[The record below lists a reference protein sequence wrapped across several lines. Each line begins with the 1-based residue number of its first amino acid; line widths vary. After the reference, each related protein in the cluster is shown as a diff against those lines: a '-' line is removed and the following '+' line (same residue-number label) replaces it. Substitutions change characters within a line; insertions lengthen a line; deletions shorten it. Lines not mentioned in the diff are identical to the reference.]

1 MKKKILYI
9 IVGIFLVAVLW
20 YFLGAKVAAILGCVA
35 ALFGWRTR
43 QMIEDIEQEVV
54 REKKAVE
61 QVKRN
66 REERLK
72 KHKELQD
79 RMNRFFCIFL
89 IFAVLSVVAALAGE
103 PPPDLY
109 IPDNYEELVEMYKE
123 AVLLAIEYQQLY
135 LEAEQDIEVLVR
147 SNENLQK
154 LIEAQRE
161 IIEALLKRKGF
172 GIVTGLNITPVNLEN
187 TGILLG
193 IEYEF

>member
-1 MKKKILYI
+1 MRKKLFVYALIVILT
-9 IVGIFLVAVLW
+9 IFGV
-20 YFLGAKVAAILGCVA
+20 YFLGAKVVAILGGVA

-54 REKKAVE
+54 REKKTVE
-61 QVKRN
+61 QVKKN

-79 RMNRFFCIFL
+79 RMNRFFGIFL
-89 IFAVLSVVAALAGE
+89 IFAILSVAVLAGE

-109 IPDNYEELVEMYKE
+109 IPDSYEELVEMYKE
-123 AVLLAIEYQQLY
+123 AVMIAIEYQQLY

-161 IIEALLKRKGF
+161 IIEKLLKRKGF
-172 GIVTGLNITPVNLEN
+172 GIITGLNITPANLEN

>member
-1 MKKKILYI
+1 MRKKLFVYAL
-9 IVGIFLVAVLW
+9 IVIFTIFGV
-20 YFLGAKVAAILGCVA
+20 YFLGAKVTAILGGVA

-54 REKKAVE
+54 REKKTVE
-61 QVKRN
+61 QVKKN

-79 RMNRFFCIFL
+79 RMNRFFGIFL
-89 IFAVLSVVAALAGE
+89 IFAILSVAVLAGE

-109 IPDNYEELVEMYKE
+109 IPDNYEELVDMYKE
-123 AVLLAIEYQQLY
+123 AVMIAIEYQQLY

-161 IIEALLKRKGF
+161 IIEELLKRKGF
-172 GIVTGLNITPVNLEN
+172 GIITGLNITPANLEN

-193 IEYEF
+193 VEYKF

>member
-1 MKKKILYI
+1 VKKKILYI

-20 YFLGAKVAAILGCVA
+20 YFLGAKVAAILGGVA

-43 QMIEDIEQEVV
+43 QMMEDIEQEVV
-54 REKKAVE
+54 REKKTVE
-61 QVKRN
+61 QVKKN

-79 RMNRFFCIFL
+79 RMNRFFGIFL
-89 IFAVLSVVAALAGE
+89 IFAILSVTALAGE
-103 PPPDLY
+103 PPPNLY

-123 AVLLAIEYQQLY
+123 AVMIAIEYQQLY

-161 IIEALLKRKGF
+161 IIEELLRRKGF
-172 GIVTGLNITPVNLEN
+172 GIITGLNITPANLEN

-193 IEYEF
+193 VEYEF

>member
-1 MKKKILYI
+1 MRKKLFVYALIVILT
-9 IVGIFLVAVLW
+9 VFGV
-20 YFLGAKVAAILGCVA
+20 YFLGAKVTAILGGVA

-54 REKKAVE
+54 REKKTVE
-61 QVKRN
+61 QVKKN

-79 RMNRFFCIFL
+79 RMNRFFGIFL
-89 IFAVLSVVAALAGE
+89 IFAILSVAALAGE

-123 AVLLAIEYQQLY
+123 AVMIAIEYQQLY

-161 IIEALLKRKGF
+161 IIEELLKRKGF
-172 GIVTGLNITPVNLEN
+172 GIITGLNITPANLEN

-193 IEYEF
+193 VEYKF

>member
-1 MKKKILYI
+1 MRKKLFVYALIVILT
-9 IVGIFLVAVLW
+9 VFGV
-20 YFLGAKVAAILGCVA
+20 YFLGAKVVAILGGVA

-54 REKKAVE
+54 REKKTVE
-61 QVKRN
+61 QVKKN

-79 RMNRFFCIFL
+79 RMNRFFGIFL
-89 IFAVLSVVAALAGE
+89 IFAILSVAVLAGE
-103 PPPDLY
+103 PPPNLY
-109 IPDNYEELVEMYKE
+109 IPDSYEELVEMYKE
-123 AVLLAIEYQQLY
+123 AVMIAIEYQQLY

-161 IIEALLKRKGF
+161 IIEELLKRKGF
-172 GIVTGLNITPVNLEN
+172 GIITGLNITPANLEN

-193 IEYEF
+193 VEYEF

>member
-1 MKKKILYI
+1 MRKKLFVYAL
-9 IVGIFLVAVLW
+9 IVIFTIFGV
-20 YFLGAKVAAILGCVA
+20 YFLGAKVTAILGGVA

-54 REKKAVE
+54 REKKTVE
-61 QVKRN
+61 QVKKN

-79 RMNRFFCIFL
+79 RMNRFFGIFL
-89 IFAVLSVVAALAGE
+89 IFAILSVAVLAGE
-103 PPPDLY
+103 PPPNLY

-123 AVLLAIEYQQLY
+123 AVMIAIEYQQLY

-161 IIEALLKRKGF
+161 IIEELLKRKGF
-172 GIVTGLNITPVNLEN
+172 GIITGLNITPANLEN

-193 IEYEF
+193 VEYEF

>member
-1 MKKKILYI
+1 MRKKLFVYALIVILT
-9 IVGIFLVAVLW
+9 IFGV
-20 YFLGAKVAAILGCVA
+20 YFLGTKVVAILGGVA

-54 REKKAVE
+54 REKKTVE
-61 QVKRN
+61 QVKKN

-79 RMNRFFCIFL
+79 RMNRFFGIFL
-89 IFAVLSVVAALAGE
+89 IFAILSVAVLAGE

-109 IPDNYEELVEMYKE
+109 IPDSYEELVEMYKE
-123 AVLLAIEYQQLY
+123 AVMIAIEYQQLY

-161 IIEALLKRKGF
+161 IIEKLLKRKGF
-172 GIVTGLNITPVNLEN
+172 GIITGLNITPANLEN

>member
-1 MKKKILYI
+1 MKKKLIYI
-9 IVGIFLVAVLW
+9 ILGFFLVAALW
-20 YFLGAKVAAILGCVA
+20 YFLGAKVAAVLGGVA

-54 REKKAVE
+54 REKKTVE
-61 QVKRN
+61 QVKKN

-79 RMNRFFCIFL
+79 RMNRFFGIFL
-89 IFAVLSVVAALAGE
+89 IFAILSVAALAGE

-109 IPDNYEELVEMYKE
+109 IPDSYEELVEMYKE

-154 LIEAQRE
+154 LIEVQRE
-161 IIEALLKRKGF
+161 IIEELLRRKGF
-172 GIVTGLNITPVNLEN
+172 GIVTGLNITPANLEN

>member
-1 MKKKILYI
+1 MRKKLFVYAL
-9 IVGIFLVAVLW
+9 IVIFTIFGV
-20 YFLGAKVAAILGCVA
+20 YFLGAKVTAILGGVA

-54 REKKAVE
+54 REKKTVE
-61 QVKRN
+61 QVKKN

-79 RMNRFFCIFL
+79 RMNRFFGIFL
-89 IFAVLSVVAALAGE
+89 IFAILSVAVLAGE

-109 IPDNYEELVEMYKE
+109 IPDSYEELVEMYKE
-123 AVLLAIEYQQLY
+123 AVMIAIEYQQLY

-161 IIEALLKRKGF
+161 IIEELLKRKGF
-172 GIVTGLNITPVNLEN
+172 GIITGLNITPANLEN

-193 IEYEF
+193 VEYKF

>member
-1 MKKKILYI
+1 MRKKLFVYALIVILT
-9 IVGIFLVAVLW
+9 IFGV
-20 YFLGAKVAAILGCVA
+20 YFLGAKVVAILGGVA

-54 REKKAVE
+54 REKKTVE
-61 QVKRN
+61 QVKKN

-79 RMNRFFCIFL
+79 RMNRFFGIFL
-89 IFAVLSVVAALAGE
+89 IFAILSVAVLAGE
-103 PPPDLY
+103 PPPELY
-109 IPDNYEELVEMYKE
+109 IPDSYEELVEMYKE
-123 AVLLAIEYQQLY
+123 AVMIAIEYQQLY

-161 IIEALLKRKGF
+161 IIEELLKRKGF
-172 GIVTGLNITPVNLEN
+172 GIITGLNITPANLEN

-193 IEYEF
+193 VEYKF

>member
-1 MKKKILYI
+1 MKKTIYI

-20 YFLGAKVAAILGCVA
+20 YFLGAKVAAVLGGVA

-43 QMIEDIEQEVV
+43 QMIEEIEQEVLK
-54 REKKAVE
+54 EKTTVE
-61 QVKRN
+61 QVKKN

-79 RMNRFFCIFL
+79 RMNRFFGIFL
-89 IFAVLSVVAALAGE
+89 IFTILSVAALAGE

-109 IPDNYEELVEMYKE
+109 IPDSYEEMVEMYKE
-123 AVLLAIEYQQLY
+123 AVMIAIEYQRLY

-147 SNENLQK
+147 SNENLQR

-172 GIVTGLNITPVNLEN
+172 GIVTGLNIVPANLKN

>member
-1 MKKKILYI
+1 MRKKLFVYAL
-9 IVGIFLVAVLW
+9 IVIFTIFGV
-20 YFLGAKVAAILGCVA
+20 YFLGAKVTAILGGVV

-54 REKKAVE
+54 REKKTVE
-61 QVKRN
+61 QVKKN

-72 KHKELQD
+72 KHKDLQD
-79 RMNRFFCIFL
+79 RMNRFFGIFL
-89 IFAVLSVVAALAGE
+89 IFAILSVAVLAGE

-109 IPDNYEELVEMYKE
+109 IPDSYEELVEMYKE
-123 AVLLAIEYQQLY
+123 AVMIAIEYQQLY

-161 IIEALLKRKGF
+161 IIEELLRRKGF
-172 GIVTGLNITPVNLEN
+172 GIITGLNITPANLEN

-193 IEYEF
+193 VEYKF

>member
-1 MKKKILYI
+1 MRKKLFVYALIVILT
-9 IVGIFLVAVLW
+9 IFGV
-20 YFLGAKVAAILGCVA
+20 YFLGAKVTAILGGVA

-54 REKKAVE
+54 REKKTVE
-61 QVKRN
+61 QVKKN

-79 RMNRFFCIFL
+79 RMNRFFGIFL
-89 IFAVLSVVAALAGE
+89 IFAILSVAALAGE

-123 AVLLAIEYQQLY
+123 AVMIAIEYQQLY

-161 IIEALLKRKGF
+161 IIEELLRRKGF
-172 GIVTGLNITPVNLEN
+172 GIITGLNITPANLEN

-193 IEYEF
+193 VEYKF

>member
-1 MKKKILYI
+1 MRKKLFVYALIVILT
-9 IVGIFLVAVLW
+9 IFGV
-20 YFLGAKVAAILGCVA
+20 YFLGAKVTAILGGVA

-54 REKKAVE
+54 REKKTVE
-61 QVKRN
+61 QVKKN

-79 RMNRFFCIFL
+79 RMNRFFGIFL
-89 IFAVLSVVAALAGE
+89 IFAILSVAVLAGE

-109 IPDNYEELVEMYKE
+109 IPDSYEELVEMYKE
-123 AVLLAIEYQQLY
+123 AVMIAIEYQQLY

-161 IIEALLKRKGF
+161 IIEELLKRKGF
-172 GIVTGLNITPVNLEN
+172 GIITGLNITPANLEN

>member
-1 MKKKILYI
+1 MRKKLFVYALIVILT
-9 IVGIFLVAVLW
+9 IFGV
-20 YFLGAKVAAILGCVA
+20 YFLGAKVTAILGGVA

-54 REKKAVE
+54 REKKTVE
-61 QVKRN
+61 QVKKN

-79 RMNRFFCIFL
+79 RMNRFFGIFL
-89 IFAVLSVVAALAGE
+89 IFAILSVAALAGE

-123 AVLLAIEYQQLY
+123 AVMIAIEYQQLY

-161 IIEALLKRKGF
+161 IIEELLKRKGF
-172 GIVTGLNITPVNLEN
+172 GIITGLNITPANLEN

-193 IEYEF
+193 VEYKF

>member
-1 MKKKILYI
+1 MRKKLFVYAL
-9 IVGIFLVAVLW
+9 IVIFTIFGV
-20 YFLGAKVAAILGCVA
+20 YFLGAKVTAILGGVV

-54 REKKAVE
+54 REKKTVE
-61 QVKRN
+61 QVKKN

-72 KHKELQD
+72 KHKDLQD
-79 RMNRFFCIFL
+79 RMNRFFGIFL
-89 IFAVLSVVAALAGE
+89 IFAILTVAVLAGE
-103 PPPDLY
+103 PPPNLY
-109 IPDNYEELVEMYKE
+109 IPDSYEELVEMYKE
-123 AVLLAIEYQQLY
+123 AVMIAIEYQQLY

-161 IIEALLKRKGF
+161 IIDELLKRKGF
-172 GIVTGLNITPVNLEN
+172 GIITGLNITPANLEN

-193 IEYEF
+193 VEYKF

>member
-1 MKKKILYI
+1 MRKKLFVYALIVILT
-9 IVGIFLVAVLW
+9 IFGV
-20 YFLGAKVAAILGCVA
+20 YFFGAKVVAILGGVA

-54 REKKAVE
+54 REKKTVE
-61 QVKRN
+61 QVKKN

-72 KHKELQD
+72 KHKDLQD
-79 RMNRFFCIFL
+79 RMNRFFGIFL
-89 IFAVLSVVAALAGE
+89 IFAILSVAVLTGE
-103 PPPDLY
+103 PPPNLY
-109 IPDNYEELVEMYKE
+109 IPDSYEELVEMYKE
-123 AVLLAIEYQQLY
+123 AVMIAIEYQQLY

-161 IIEALLKRKGF
+161 IIEELLKRKGF
-172 GIVTGLNITPVNLEN
+172 GIITGLNITPANLEN

-193 IEYEF
+193 VEYKF

>member
-1 MKKKILYI
+1 MRKKLFVYALIVILT
-9 IVGIFLVAVLW
+9 VFGV
-20 YFLGAKVAAILGCVA
+20 YFLGAKVTAILGGVA

-54 REKKAVE
+54 REKKTVE
-61 QVKRN
+61 QVKKN

-72 KHKELQD
+72 KHKDLQD
-79 RMNRFFCIFL
+79 RMNRFFGIFL
-89 IFAVLSVVAALAGE
+89 IFAILSVAVLAGE

-109 IPDNYEELVEMYKE
+109 IPDSYEELVEMYKE
-123 AVLLAIEYQQLY
+123 AVMIAIEYQQLY

-161 IIEALLKRKGF
+161 IIEELLKRKGF
-172 GIVTGLNITPVNLEN
+172 GIITGLNITPANLEN

-193 IEYEF
+193 VEYKF

>member
-1 MKKKILYI
+1 MRKKLFVYALIVILT
-9 IVGIFLVAVLW
+9 VFGV
-20 YFLGAKVAAILGCVA
+20 YFLGAKVIAILGGVA

-54 REKKAVE
+54 REKKTVE
-61 QVKRN
+61 QVKKN

-79 RMNRFFCIFL
+79 RMNRFFGIFL
-89 IFAVLSVVAALAGE
+89 IFAILSVAVLAGE

-123 AVLLAIEYQQLY
+123 AVMIAIEYQQLY

-161 IIEALLKRKGF
+161 IIEKLLKRKGF
-172 GIVTGLNITPVNLEN
+172 GIITGLNITPANLEN

-193 IEYEF
+193 VEYEF

>member
-1 MKKKILYI
+1 MRKKLFVYALIVILT
-9 IVGIFLVAVLW
+9 IFGV
-20 YFLGAKVAAILGCVA
+20 YFLGAKVTAILGGVV

-54 REKKAVE
+54 REKKTVE
-61 QVKRN
+61 QVKKN

-79 RMNRFFCIFL
+79 RMNRFFGIFL
-89 IFAVLSVVAALAGE
+89 IFAILSVAVLAGE

-109 IPDNYEELVEMYKE
+109 IPDSYEELVEMYKE
-123 AVLLAIEYQQLY
+123 AVMIAIEYQQLY

-161 IIEALLKRKGF
+161 IIEELLKRKGF
-172 GIVTGLNITPVNLEN
+172 GIITGLNITPANLEN

-193 IEYEF
+193 VEYKF

>member
-1 MKKKILYI
+1 MRKKLFVYALIVILT
-9 IVGIFLVAVLW
+9 IFGV
-20 YFLGAKVAAILGCVA
+20 YFLGAKVVAILGGVA

-54 REKKAVE
+54 REKKTVE
-61 QVKRN
+61 QVKKN

-79 RMNRFFCIFL
+79 RMNRFFGIFL
-89 IFAVLSVVAALAGE
+89 IFAILSVAVLAGE
-103 PPPDLY
+103 PPPNLY
-109 IPDNYEELVEMYKE
+109 IPDSYEELVEMYKE
-123 AVLLAIEYQQLY
+123 AVMIAIEYQQLY

-161 IIEALLKRKGF
+161 IIEELLKRKGF
-172 GIVTGLNITPVNLEN
+172 GIITGLNITPANLEN

-193 IEYEF
+193 VEYKF

>member
-1 MKKKILYI
+1 MRKKLFVYALIVILTLFG
-9 IVGIFLVAVLW
+9 V
-20 YFLGAKVAAILGCVA
+20 YFLGAKVTAILGGVA
-35 ALFGWRTR
+35 ALFGWHTR

-54 REKKAVE
+54 REKKTVE
-61 QVKRN
+61 QMKKN

-79 RMNRFFCIFL
+79 RMNRFFSIFL
-89 IFAVLSVVAALAGE
+89 IFAILSVSVLAGE

-123 AVLLAIEYQQLY
+123 AVMIAIEYQQLY

-161 IIEALLKRKGF
+161 IIEELLRRKGF
-172 GIVTGLNITPVNLEN
+172 GIITGLNITPANLEN

>member
-1 MKKKILYI
+1 MRKKLFVYALIVILT
-9 IVGIFLVAVLW
+9 IFGV
-20 YFLGAKVAAILGCVA
+20 YFLGAKVVAILGGVA

-54 REKKAVE
+54 REKKTVE
-61 QVKRN
+61 QVKKN

-79 RMNRFFCIFL
+79 RMNRFFGIFL
-89 IFAVLSVVAALAGE
+89 IFAILSVAALAGE

-123 AVLLAIEYQQLY
+123 AVMIAIEYQQLY

-161 IIEALLKRKGF
+161 IIEELLKRKGF
-172 GIVTGLNITPVNLEN
+172 GIITGLNITPANLEN

-193 IEYEF
+193 VEYKF

>member
-1 MKKKILYI
+1 MRKKLFVYAL
-9 IVGIFLVAVLW
+9 IVIFTIFGV
-20 YFLGAKVAAILGCVA
+20 YFLGAKVTAILGGVA

-54 REKKAVE
+54 REKKTVE
-61 QVKRN
+61 QVKKN

-79 RMNRFFCIFL
+79 RMNRFFGIFL
-89 IFAVLSVVAALAGE
+89 IFAILSVAALAGE

-123 AVLLAIEYQQLY
+123 AVMIAIEYQQLY

-161 IIEALLKRKGF
+161 IIEELLKRKGF
-172 GIVTGLNITPVNLEN
+172 GIITGLNITPANLEN

>member
-9 IVGIFLVAVLW
+9 IVGIFLVAALW
-20 YFLGAKVAAILGCVA
+20 HFLGAKVTAIIGGVA

-43 QMIEDIEQEVV
+43 RMIEDIEQEVV

-61 QVKRN
+61 QVKKN

-79 RMNRFFCIFL
+79 RMNRFFGIFL
-89 IFAVLSVVAALAGE
+89 IFAILSVATLAGE

-123 AVLLAIEYQQLY
+123 AVMLAIEYQQLY
-135 LEAEQDIEVLVR
+135 LEAEQDIEVLIR
-147 SNENLQK
+147 SNENLQR

-161 IIEALLKRKGF
+161 IIEALLKHKGF
-172 GIVTGLNITPVNLEN
+172 GIVTGLNITPANLKN

-193 IEYEF
+193 IEYKF

>member
-1 MKKKILYI
+1 MRKKLFVYALIVILT
-9 IVGIFLVAVLW
+9 IFGV
-20 YFLGAKVAAILGCVA
+20 YFLGTKVVAILGGVA
-35 ALFGWRTR
+35 ALFGWHTR

-54 REKKAVE
+54 REKKTVE
-61 QVKRN
+61 QVKKN

-79 RMNRFFCIFL
+79 RMNRFFGIFL
-89 IFAVLSVVAALAGE
+89 IFAILSVTALAGE
-103 PPPDLY
+103 SPPNLY

-123 AVLLAIEYQQLY
+123 AVMIAIEYQQLY

-161 IIEALLKRKGF
+161 IIEKLLKRKGF
-172 GIVTGLNITPVNLEN
+172 GIITGLNITPANLEN

-193 IEYEF
+193 VEYKF

>member
-20 YFLGAKVAAILGCVA
+20 YFLGAKVAAILGGVA

-43 QMIEDIEQEVV
+43 RMIEDIEQEVV
-54 REKKAVE
+54 REKKAIE

-79 RMNRFFCIFL
+79 RMNRFFGIFL
-89 IFAVLSVVAALAGE
+89 IFAILSVAALAGE

-123 AVLLAIEYQQLY
+123 AVMLAIEYQQLY
-135 LEAEQDIEVLVR
+135 LEAEQDIEVLIR
-147 SNENLQK
+147 SNENLQR

-172 GIVTGLNITPVNLEN
+172 GIVTGLNITPANLEN

>member
-1 MKKKILYI
+1 M
-9 IVGIFLVAVLW
+9 
-20 YFLGAKVAAILGCVA
+20 
-35 ALFGWRTR
+35 
-43 QMIEDIEQEVV
+43 
-54 REKKAVE
+54 REKKTVE

-79 RMNRFFCIFL
+79 RMNRFFGIFL
-89 IFAVLSVVAALAGE
+89 IFAILSVATLAGE
-103 PPPDLY
+103 PPSDLY
-109 IPDNYEELVEMYKE
+109 IPDSYEELVEMYKE
-123 AVLLAIEYQQLY
+123 AVMIAIEYQQLY

-172 GIVTGLNITPVNLEN
+172 GIVTGLNITPANLEN

>member
-1 MKKKILYI
+1 MRKKLFVYAL
-9 IVGIFLVAVLW
+9 IVIFTIFGV
-20 YFLGAKVAAILGCVA
+20 YFLGAKVTAILGGVA

-54 REKKAVE
+54 REKKTVE
-61 QVKRN
+61 QVKKN

-79 RMNRFFCIFL
+79 RMNRFFGIFL
-89 IFAVLSVVAALAGE
+89 IFAILSVAVLAGE
-103 PPPDLY
+103 PPPNLY
-109 IPDNYEELVEMYKE
+109 IPDSYEELVEMYKE
-123 AVLLAIEYQQLY
+123 AVMIAIEYQQLY

-161 IIEALLKRKGF
+161 IIDELLKRKGF
-172 GIVTGLNITPVNLEN
+172 GIITGLNITPANLEN

-193 IEYEF
+193 VEYKF

>member
-9 IVGIFLVAVLW
+9 IVGFFLVAVLW
-20 YFLGAKVAAILGCVA
+20 YFLGAKVAAILGGVV

-43 QMIEDIEQEVV
+43 QMMEDIEQEVV
-54 REKKAVE
+54 REKKTVE
-61 QVKRN
+61 QVKKN

-79 RMNRFFCIFL
+79 RMNRFFGIFL
-89 IFAVLSVVAALAGE
+89 IFAVLSVAVLAGE

>member
-1 MKKKILYI
+1 VKKKLIYI
-9 IVGIFLVAVLW
+9 IVGFFLVAALW
-20 YFLGAKVAAILGCVA
+20 YFLGAKVAAILGGVA

-61 QVKRN
+61 QVKKN

-79 RMNRFFCIFL
+79 RMNRFFGILL
-89 IFAVLSVVAALAGE
+89 IFAILSVAVLAGE

-109 IPDNYEELVEMYKE
+109 IPDSYEELVEMYKE
-123 AVLLAIEYQQLY
+123 AVMIAIEYQQLY

-147 SNENLQK
+147 SNENLQR

-172 GIVTGLNITPVNLEN
+172 GIVTGLNITPANLEN
-187 TGILLG
+187 AGILLG

>member
-1 MKKKILYI
+1 MKKKLIYI
-9 IVGIFLVAVLW
+9 IVGCFLVAALW
-20 YFLGAKVAAILGCVA
+20 YFLGAKVAAILGGVA

-54 REKKAVE
+54 REKKTVE
-61 QVKRN
+61 QVKKN

-79 RMNRFFCIFL
+79 RMNRFFSIVL
-89 IFAVLSVVAALAGE
+89 IFAILSVAALAGE
-103 PPPDLY
+103 PPPNLY
-109 IPDNYEELVEMYKE
+109 IPDSYEELVEMYKE

-147 SNENLQK
+147 SNENLQR

-161 IIEALLKRKGF
+161 IIETLLKRKSF
-172 GIVTGLNITPVNLEN
+172 SIVTGLNITPANLKN
-187 TGILLG
+187 TGVILG
-193 IEYEF
+193 IGYAF

>member
-9 IVGIFLVAVLW
+9 IVGFFLVAVLW
-20 YFLGAKVAAILGCVA
+20 YFLGAKVAAILGGVA
-35 ALFGWRTR
+35 ALFGWRIR
-43 QMIEDIEQEVV
+43 RMIEGIEQEVLK
-54 REKKAVE
+54 EKTTVE
-61 QVKRN
+61 QVKKN

-79 RMNRFFCIFL
+79 RMNRFFGIFL
-89 IFAVLSVVAALAGE
+89 IFAILSVATLAGE
-103 PPPDLY
+103 PPSDLY
-109 IPDNYEELVEMYKE
+109 IPDSYEELVEMYKE
-123 AVLLAIEYQQLY
+123 AVMIAIEYQQLY

-172 GIVTGLNITPVNLEN
+172 GIVTGLNITPANLEN

>member
-1 MKKKILYI
+1 MRKKLFVYALIVILT
-9 IVGIFLVAVLW
+9 IFGV
-20 YFLGAKVAAILGCVA
+20 YFLGAKVVAILGGVA

-43 QMIEDIEQEVV
+43 QMMEDIEQEVV
-54 REKKAVE
+54 REKKTVE
-61 QVKRN
+61 QVKKN

-79 RMNRFFCIFL
+79 RMNRFFGIFL
-89 IFAVLSVVAALAGE
+89 IFAILSVTALAGE
-103 PPPDLY
+103 PPPNLY

-123 AVLLAIEYQQLY
+123 AVMIAIEYQQLY

-161 IIEALLKRKGF
+161 IIEELLRRKGF
-172 GIVTGLNITPVNLEN
+172 GIITGLNITPANLEN

-193 IEYEF
+193 VEYEF

>member
-1 MKKKILYI
+1 MKKKTLYI
-9 IVGIFLVAVLW
+9 IVGFFLVAALW
-20 YFLGAKVAAILGCVA
+20 YFLGAKITAILGGVA

-43 QMIEDIEQEVV
+43 QIIEDIEQEVV

-61 QVKRN
+61 QVKKN

-79 RMNRFFCIFL
+79 RMNRFFGIFL
-89 IFAVLSVVAALAGE
+89 IFAILSVAVLAGE

-147 SNENLQK
+147 SNENLQR

-161 IIEALLKRKGF
+161 IIEELLRRKGF
-172 GIVTGLNITPVNLEN
+172 GIITGLNITPANLKN

-193 IEYEF
+193 IEYKF

>member
-1 MKKKILYI
+1 MRKKLFVYAL
-9 IVGIFLVAVLW
+9 IVIFTIFGV
-20 YFLGAKVAAILGCVA
+20 YFLGAKVVAILGGVA

-54 REKKAVE
+54 REKKTVE
-61 QVKRN
+61 QVKKN

-79 RMNRFFCIFL
+79 RMNRFFGIFL
-89 IFAVLSVVAALAGE
+89 IFAILSVAVLAGE
-103 PPPDLY
+103 PPPNLY
-109 IPDNYEELVEMYKE
+109 IPDSYEELVEMYKE
-123 AVLLAIEYQQLY
+123 AVMIAIEYQQLY

-161 IIEALLKRKGF
+161 IIEELLKRKGF
-172 GIVTGLNITPVNLEN
+172 GIITGLNITPANLEN

-193 IEYEF
+193 VEYEF

>member
-1 MKKKILYI
+1 MKKKLIYI
-9 IVGIFLVAVLW
+9 IVGFFLVAALW
-20 YFLGAKVAAILGCVA
+20 YFLGAKVAAVLGGVA

-43 QMIEDIEQEVV
+43 QMIEEIEQEVLK
-54 REKKAVE
+54 EKTTVE
-61 QVKRN
+61 QVKKN

-89 IFAVLSVVAALAGE
+89 IFAILSVAALAGE

-123 AVLLAIEYQQLY
+123 AVMIAIEYQQLY

-161 IIEALLKRKGF
+161 IIEELLKRKGF
-172 GIVTGLNITPVNLEN
+172 GIITGLNITPANLEN
-187 TGILLG
+187 AGILLG

>member
-1 MKKKILYI
+1 MRKKLFVYALIVILT
-9 IVGIFLVAVLW
+9 IFGV
-20 YFLGAKVAAILGCVA
+20 YFLGAKVVAILGGVA

-54 REKKAVE
+54 REKKTVE
-61 QVKRN
+61 QVKKN

-79 RMNRFFCIFL
+79 RMNRFFGIFL
-89 IFAVLSVVAALAGE
+89 IFAILSVAVLAGE
-103 PPPDLY
+103 PPPELY
-109 IPDNYEELVEMYKE
+109 IPDSYEELVEMYKE
-123 AVLLAIEYQQLY
+123 AVMIAIEYQQLY

-154 LIEAQRE
+154 LIEVQRE
-161 IIEALLKRKGF
+161 IIEKLLKRKGF
-172 GIVTGLNITPVNLEN
+172 GIITGLNITPANLEN

-193 IEYEF
+193 VEYKF